1 MTRQT
6 KLLVGLI
13 AVLGACGGNPD
24 DTSGSGQTPVTGDE
38 AQAFRN
44 GVPRTETVQM
54 AVPGGAG
61 QALTLETTSQAL
73 MGEVAEYYKLTRTI
87 TGVVNGAALAV
98 GGLVRMVLIHPPTTV
113 TADQAVWGPWEDP
126 LDPVAWRVTVTRVA
140 EHQYQYRFDGRP
152 RTQPTAEFVTVLS
165 GTHTPGLVAGA
176 EVERFGAG
184 SFTLDWDA
192 RATLPQPNPDEI
204 GKVSYTYSHLGE
216 IQAVTIQAAFR
227 QVKDKDTQQLVDADY
242 LFVRDPAGPG
252 SMDFVYI
259 TPDTATKAGGRALV
273 RSRWQVT
280 GAGRSDARIKANNG
294 DSVTVSE
301 CWNQNYASVYKRTWL
316 GGDNWGLETS
326 CAFPTAE
333 YSTL

>member
-6 KLLVGLI
+6 RLLIGLI
-13 AVLGACGGNPD
+13 AMIGACGGSPD
-24 DTSGSGQTPVTGDE
+24 GE
-38 AQAFRN
+38 AFRN

-54 AVPGGAG
+54 DVPAGAG

-87 TGVVNGAALAV
+87 TGVVNHGARAV
-98 GGLVRMVLIHPPTTV
+98 GDLVRMVIVHDPTTV

-140 EHQYQYRFDGRP
+140 EHEYQYRFDGRP

-165 GTHTPGLVAGA
+165 GTHSPAVVAGA
-176 EVERFGAG
+176 ERERFGAG
-184 SFTLDWDA
+184 NFTLDWDA
-192 RATLPQPNPDEI
+192 RATLPNPNPDEI
-204 GKVSYTYSHLGE
+204 GKVSYIYSHAGE
-216 IQAVTIQAAFR
+216 QAGVTIQAAFR

-242 LFVRDPAGPG
+242 LFVRDPAGSG
-252 SMDFVYI
+252 SMDFVYV
-259 TPDTATKAGGRALV
+259 TPDAAAKVGGRALV

-280 GAGRSDARIKANNG
+280 GAGRSDARMKANNG

-301 CWNQNYASVYKRTWL
+301 CWNQNYASVYKSTWL
-316 GGDNWGLETS
+316 GGDNWGLEAS

-333 YSTL
+333 YSILSQ